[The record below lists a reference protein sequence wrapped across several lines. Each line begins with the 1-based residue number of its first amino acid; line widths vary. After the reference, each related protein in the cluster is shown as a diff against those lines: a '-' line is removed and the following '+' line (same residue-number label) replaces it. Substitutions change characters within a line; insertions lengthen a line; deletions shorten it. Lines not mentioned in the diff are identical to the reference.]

1 MIPESKKFNFWLIWF
16 CSTIVLS
23 AILGLFYWSIGSY
36 DKGFSETFS
45 VVVIL
50 SALLGVLVT
59 FCVRWTKRNL
69 DLSPEELCK
78 YRGIGG
84 SLILVGMGLFI
95 VVAWRI
101 FFAYVSYLPF
111 YGVRGF
117 RIFVNN
123 QVPPQW
129 YMSSEYFAFLK
140 FEMIV
145 QIILLIAILYL
156 IYLFFRKDWRFP
168 NFSLIYFAVLAVH
181 GITIFSLRSFFALPG
196 EPIKYIVDWV
206 RIWISIVWYVPPVLI
221 WYVYIT
227 KSKRVRATFLKN

>member
-1 MIPESKKFNFWLIWF
+1 M
-16 CSTIVLS
+16 S

-45 VVVIL
+45 GVVIL

-59 FCVRWTKRNL
+59 FCIRWTKGNL
-69 DLSPEELCK
+69 DLSPEELDK

-84 SLILVGMGLFI
+84 TLVLVSIGLFTI
-95 VVAWRI
+95 AAWRI
-101 FFAYVSYLPF
+101 FNTYVSYMLLGP
-111 YGVRGF
+111 RGLYV
-117 RIFVNN
+117 FVNDQSLHEFYN
-123 QVPPQW
+123 
-129 YMSSEYFAFLK
+129 SGTIAFQK
-140 FEMIV
+140 SDMIV
-145 QIILLIAILYL
+145 NIIFLIAILYL
-156 IYLFFRKDWRFP
+156 IYLFFKKDRRFL

-181 GITIFSLRSFFALPG
+181 GSAIFFLRSFFALPG